1 MRAPNR
7 ELFMCQIHEEETLV
21 YAIDCLS
28 YTTHF
33 ALPCLALDS
42 PSRRTHLQRSQAP
55 SQQYPLPKKIH
66 RSDWSCD
73 TLQEHFP
80 RVLDVLL
87 DLDQESHSLPTVK

>member
-33 ALPCLALDS
+33 ALPCLGQPVAS
-42 PSRRTHLQRSQAP
+42 HTFTKKPSSISAV
-55 SQQYPLPKKIH
+55 PLA
-66 RSDWSCD
+66 
-73 TLQEHFP
+73 
-80 RVLDVLL
+80 
-87 DLDQESHSLPTVK
+87 